1 MNIFQLET
9 FAKIAETKNFTSA
22 GNILGYA
29 QSTVTTQIK
38 QLEDE
43 LGCLLFDRLGKSIVL
58 TEEGERLLGYAQK
71 MLQLKREIFLEVPP
85 SKEPSG
91 TIKLGVSESFC
102 YDRLPKVLL
111 KYRKKFPNVNIQ
123 IQFITHD
130 VFPAIL
136 KNGALD
142 MVYTLNP
149 IIENDELC
157 LLEKKREYLA
167 FYASPK
173 HPLAQKKSVTEK
185 DLQGVPLLLTERNCN
200 FRNMLLEDLKRRGVV
215 PTVALETSGKEILKQ
230 FAINQLGV
238 GFMPEMTAQ
247 NEVKDKKLCRLDWQ
261 GQDFPI
267 YSQLIVYKGKHL
279 SRAAEELRAMIMP
292 SAPMQARP

>member
-9 FAKIAETKNFTSA
+9 FAKIAETKNFTTA

-58 TEEGERLLGYAQK
+58 TEEGERLLGYAEK
-71 MLQLKREIFLEVPP
+71 MLQLKREIYLEVPP

-91 TIKLGVSESFC
+91 IIKLGVSESFC
-102 YDRLPKVLL
+102 YDKFPKILL
-111 KYRKKFPNVNIQ
+111 KYRKKFPNVHIQ
-123 IQFITHD
+123 IQFINHD
-130 VFPAIL
+130 TFPAML

-142 MVYTLNP
+142 MAYTLNP

-167 FYASPK
+167 FFASPR

-185 DLQGVPLLLTERNCN
+185 DLQGVPLLLTEHNCN
-200 FRNMLLEDLKRRGVV
+200 FRRMLLEDLKRRGVV
-215 PTVALETSGKEILKQ
+215 PTVALETSGKEVLKQ

-247 NEVKDKKLCRLDWQ
+247 AELKEKKLCRLDWK
-261 GQDFPI
+261 GEDFPI
-267 YSQLIVYKGKHL
+267 YSQLIVYKGKRL
-279 SRAAEELRAMIMP
+279 SRAVEELRAMLMP
-292 SAPMQARP
+292 EAGDSPL

>member
-58 TEEGERLLGYAQK
+58 TEEGERLLGYAEK
-71 MLQLKREIFLEVPP
+71 MLQLKREIFLEVPS

-91 TIKLGVSESFC
+91 VIKLGISETLC
-102 YDRLPKVLL
+102 YDNFPKVLL
-111 KYRKKFPNVNIQ
+111 KYRKKYSKVNIQ
-123 IQFITHD
+123 IQFINHAT
-130 VFPAIL
+130 FPQML

-142 MVYTLNP
+142 LVYTLNP
-149 IIENDELC
+149 ILENEELC
-157 LLEKKREYLA
+157 LLEKKREHLS
-167 FYASPK
+167 FFASPK
-173 HPLAQKKSVTEK
+173 HPLSQLESVTEK
-185 DLQGVPLLLTERNCN
+185 DLEGVPLLLTGRNCN
-200 FRNMLLEDLKRRGVV
+200 FRHMLLEDLKKRGVP
-215 PTVALETSGKEILKQ
+215 PTVALETSSKEILKQ

-238 GFMPEMTAQ
+238 GFMPEMAAV
-247 NEVKDKKLCRLDWQ
+247 NEVKEKKLCRLNWRGD
-261 GQDFPI
+261 DFPI
-267 YSQLIVYKGKHL
+267 YSQLIVYKGKRL
-279 SRAAEELRAMIMP
+279 SRAVEELKNMIMP
-292 SAPMQARP
+292 